1 MNGSAMDDDKI
12 EGESGRRDGGKF
24 VKVAC
29 W

>member
-1 MNGSAMDDDKI
+1 MNGSAMNDNEI
-12 EGESGRRDGGKF
+12 EGEGGRRDGGNF